1 MKAIRLKNALKGVLM
16 LVVLLGGGGALEGRA
31 QSAFVFT
38 HANVIDGV
46 TEQVLEDATVVVRD
60 GRIESIETE
69 ATTLPEDATVID
81 LEGRYLLPGYI
92 DAHAHIASLAAAKRA
107 LASGVTTAR
116 SASTSAYQDIA
127 LRELLRQGVL
137 LGPEILAAGTFV
149 TPDLG
154 ERILADP
161 RLARLHGGVITEEEL
176 RYLVRINLDRG
187 VDVIKAR
194 ATERAGLPDTDPRKQ
209 VYTEEQLRIIVDEA
223 AKGGVPVMVHAHG
236 DEGARA
242 AVRAGVRSIEHG
254 TYLTDETLR
263 LMKEK
268 GTFLVPTYTIVL
280 DLIESGGDYD
290 TPVLRIRGQH
300 MHSRLA
306 DAVRK
311 AHALGIP
318 VAASTDSG
326 YGPESLA
333 RVGAEMTHFV
343 ELGMTPFEAL
353 QTATTVAADLLRVA
367 DRTGRLQAGYEADLV
382 VVNDNPLED
391 IRAVQDVVLVMSN
404 GRMSINRL
412 PFGK

>member
-1 MKAIRLKNALKGVLM
+1 M
-16 LVVLLGGGGALEGRA
+16 LLVLLGGIDPLEGRA
-31 QSAFVFT
+31 QSVFVFT

-46 TEQVLEDATVVVRD
+46 TQHVLEDATVIVRD
-60 GRIESIETE
+60 GRIESIQTE
-69 ATTLPEDATVID
+69 ATTLPEDAEVID

-92 DAHAHIASLAAAKRA
+92 DAHAHVASLASAECA
-107 LASGVTTAR
+107 LASGVTTMR
-116 SASTSAYQDIA
+116 SANTSAYQDVA
-127 LRELLRQGVL
+127 LREMVREGVL
-137 LGPEILAAGTFV
+137 IGPEILAAGTFV
-149 TPDLG
+149 TPNLG

-161 RLARLHGGVITEEEL
+161 RLARLHGGVNTEEEL
-176 RYLVRINLDRG
+176 RYLVQINLDRG
-187 VDVIKAR
+187 ADVIKTR

-209 VYTEEQLRIIVDEA
+209 VYTEAQLRIIVDEA
-223 AKGGVPVMVHAHG
+223 AKGGAPVLVHAHG
-236 DEGARA
+236 DEGALA

-263 LMKEK
+263 LMKEQ

-290 TPVLRIRGQH
+290 APVLRIRGQH
-300 MHSRLA
+300 MHPRLA

-318 VAASTDSG
+318 IAASTDSG

-353 QTATTVAADLLRVA
+353 QAATTVAADLLNVA
-367 DRTGRLQAGYEADLV
+367 DRTGRIEAGYEADLV

-391 IRAVQDVVLVMSN
+391 IRVVQDVVLVMSN
-404 GRMSINRL
+404 GRMGINRL